1 MAVPTLIT
9 DLSTTA
15 ASNSPV
21 AGDNVFP
28 DLDDFLR
35 IIQAMLASIYANT
48 ATNGWVSPYAAKS
61 GTVFTGALSG
71 ITDLTT
77 TGNTILGNAQGDTL
91 NVAAGAIAVG
101 ASGNVTM
108 AAPAS
113 GSTLAVASTTTS
125 AILASRNLR

>member
-61 GTVFTGALSG
+61 GT
-71 ITDLTT
+71 
-77 TGNTILGNAQGDTL
+77 
-91 NVAAGAIAVG
+91 
-101 ASGNVTM
+101 
-108 AAPAS
+108 
-113 GSTLAVASTTTS
+113 
-125 AILASRNLR
+125 